1 MLGRYYLKLSFQW
14 KDNSVSITHK
24 FLDNNA
30 VLIILLYL
38 LLCPVVLLGLVNVP
52 SVAVRTPPQPLGL
65 ATYVISKPVKDEL
78 PSVTIWRV
86 TELPVDIIGGGMSD
100 PQTFPT
106 ELASDM
112 EPSKT
117 CSGKKDRFSYASNY
131 IIDYIAVNIIIYN
144 TIFKSVNSDKDFD
157 AEVE

>member
-1 MLGRYYLKLSFQW
+1 ML
-14 KDNSVSITHK
+14 V
-24 FLDNNA
+24 
-30 VLIILLYL
+30 ILLYL

-100 PQTFPT
+100 PQNFPT

-117 CSGKKDRFSYASNY
+117 CSGGKDRFSYASNC
-131 IIDYIAVNIIIYN
+131 IIDYIAVNIIIYSIMIYN